1 MPTRIAAMP
10 QAMPAHAIS
19 RTLARSIG
27 MISILC
33 TLLASL
39 PPTSFVGAILLT
51 GNLGGALAS
60 HVRILAPLFFMHLL
74 VVLALALVLWGGL
87 WLGERLRRM
96 PHLA

>member
-51 GNLGGALAS
+51 GNVGGAMAS
-60 HVRILAPLFFMHLL
+60 HKCIFAPLFAHLP
-74 VVLALALVLWGGL
+74 VGPAFALVLWGGL
-87 WLGERLRRM
+87 CLRERLRRM
-96 PHLA
+96 PHIA

>member
-1 MPTRIAAMP
+1 MPTQIAAVP

-27 MISILC
+27 MIPILC

-60 HVRILAPLFFMHLL
+60 HVRNAAPQFMHLPVVL
-74 VVLALALVLWGGL
+74 VVALVLWGGL
-87 WLGERLRRM
+87 WLGERLRGM